1 MSNYPE
7 SPSQCAPFPSP
18 IIPAPA
24 RRGSQA
30 KKKGPGHISRPPNA
44 FLLFRSD
51 FWAQEKKKPNPIE
64 RDHRDISRIA
74 AYCWRN
80 LDPVAQAHYHARAQ
94 ALREEHKARYPGYRL
109 IPSARRSRAPKQKSA
124 TVLQKELRCRA
135 LAQELMSTISLAEHI
150 LPVSQNYIPEY
161 AHAHLD
167 VIQPNMDAP
176 QSVPYT
182 QMATVISPK
191 PVCNGLC

>member
-1 MSNYPE
+1 M
-7 SPSQCAPFPSP
+7 PSQCAPSLSP
-18 IIPAPA
+18 IIPAPT
-24 RRGSQA
+24 RRGSQS

-51 FWAQEKKKPNPIE
+51 FWAQEKKKPNPVE

-80 LDPVAQAHYHARAQ
+80 LDPVTQAHYHARAQ

-124 TVLQKELRCRA
+124 IVLQKESRCRA
-135 LAQELMSTISLAEHI
+135 LAQELMSTTGLAKHISLA
-150 LPVSQNYIPEY
+150 SQNYIPEY
-161 AHAHLD
+161 AQAHLD
-167 VIQPNMDAP
+167 VIQPNMDMPWSA
-176 QSVPYT
+176 SYT
-182 QMATVISPK
+182 QMATVMAPK
-191 PVCNGLC
+191 PVSNGLR